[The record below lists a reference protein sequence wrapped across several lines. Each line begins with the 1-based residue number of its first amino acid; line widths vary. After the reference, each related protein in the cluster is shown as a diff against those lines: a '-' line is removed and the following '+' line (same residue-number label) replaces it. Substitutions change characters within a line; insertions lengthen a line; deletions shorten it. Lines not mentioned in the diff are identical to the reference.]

1 MEWIQVSDKRHP
13 RMQLSRD
20 HYRLP
25 CSGFTCGSPDLYLSS
40 DTSDED
46 LRPMG
51 AARRITISLPE
62 DIVRAADKAAHTQ
75 ASTRSA
81 LFEDALRWYLR
92 IQELPDAE
100 ATPEEL
106 EAIERGRA
114 EIARGEFVT
123 FEEIK
128 RDLEADLLKKR
139 TKKSESFST

>member
-1 MEWIQVSDKRHP
+1 M
-13 RMQLSRD
+13 L
-20 HYRLP
+20 
-25 CSGFTCGSPDLYLSS
+25 GFACGSPDLYLPS

-51 AARRITISLPE
+51 AAKRITISLPE
-62 DIVRAADKAAHTQ
+62 DVLRAADEAAHTQ
-75 ASTRSA
+75 ESTRSA

-92 IQELPDAE
+92 IRELPDAE
-100 ATPEEL
+100 ATPEEI

-139 TKKSESFST
+139 TKKSERLSTE

>member
-1 MEWIQVSDKRHP
+1 
-13 RMQLSRD
+13 
-20 HYRLP
+20 
-25 CSGFTCGSPDLYLSS
+25 
-40 DTSDED
+40 
-46 LRPMG
+46 MG
-51 AARRITISLPE
+51 AAKRITISLPE
-62 DIVRAADKAAHTQ
+62 DVLRAADEAAHTQ
-75 ASTRSA
+75 ESTRSA

-100 ATPEEL
+100 ATPEEI

-139 TKKSESFST
+139 TKKSERLSTE